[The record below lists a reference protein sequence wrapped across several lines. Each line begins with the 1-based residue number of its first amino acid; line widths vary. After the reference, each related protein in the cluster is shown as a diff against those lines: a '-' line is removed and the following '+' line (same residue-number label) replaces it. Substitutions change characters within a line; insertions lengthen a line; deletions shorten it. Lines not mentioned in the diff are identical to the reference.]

1 NGETATSNVGITVT
15 EYVEPTGP
23 VSLAEA
29 SVSTGTAPLS
39 VSFTGSG
46 STGSGTLSYV
56 WDFGDGSSSTTAD
69 PEHTFATAGVYAVSL
84 TVTDGNGQSSQDTIE
99 ITVAPSEV
107 TPDFSLYLNSGTA
120 NDASLGGNLF
130 TGDSNFSSYYGP
142 SNAYSNS
149 SASTVTLYQTER
161 WAKTLTYSIP
171 VPNGVYRVSTYHKE
185 LYFGTSKGP
194 SAQAGQR
201 VYSIYLEGQLVRENF
216 DLFVANNNQ
225 ETVLEFEEV
234 TVTDGILNI
243 LMDASANNASVCG
256 ISIVSSNKES
266 QDITNLRVI
275 NEGVEDSQLMEE
287 EIHVGAE
294 LISLYPNPASEFII
308 IELGADIPLYGI
320 YIYDM
325 AGRMVLEQDT
335 RLDDNTI
342 FTIPVDS
349 LSQGVYMV
357 TLIGE
362 NGIIKQVRLIIKS

>member
-1 NGETATSNVGITVT
+1 
-15 EYVEPTGP
+15 
-23 VSLAEA
+23 
-29 SVSTGTAPLS
+29 
-39 VSFTGSG
+39 
-46 STGSGTLSYV
+46 
-56 WDFGDGSSSTTAD
+56 
-69 PEHTFATAGVYAVSL
+69 
-84 TVTDGNGQSSQDTIE
+84 
-99 ITVAPSEV
+99 
-107 TPDFSLYLNSGTA
+107 
-120 NDASLGGNLF
+120 
-130 TGDSNFSSYYGP
+130 
-142 SNAYSNS
+142 
-149 SASTVTLYQTER
+149 
-161 WAKTLTYSIP
+161 
-171 VPNGVYRVSTYHKE
+171 
-185 LYFGTSKGP
+185 
-194 SAQAGQR
+194 
-201 VYSIYLEGQLVRENF
+201 
-216 DLFVANNNQ
+216 
-225 ETVLEFEEV
+225 
-234 TVTDGILNI
+234 
-243 LMDASANNASVCG
+243 MDASANNAQVCG

-294 LISLYPNPASEFII
+294 LISLYPNPASEFIN